1 VSKGPIFSTADG
13 CVIAMNACPAKGGE
27 VTKQS
32 FNKNYSPKKHLGQNF
47 LTDIHVQQ
55 KIIQACELKS
65 DDVVVEIGPGQGVLT
80 RLIAPNVKMLICIET
95 DRDLIEPLQ
104 LSLKGTVE
112 IIHADFLKW
121 DMIALPD
128 GIKVI
133 GNIPYYISTPIIE
146 KLIKDRAK
154 ISAAFLTVQLEFGGR
169 LTARPGGKEY
179 GSLSCFAQYYAD
191 IKMLFKIK
199 NTCFKPAPKV
209 DSCFLRLD
217 RKPQAQMPSCN
228 EEFLFEL
235 IQTAFQQRRKNIV
248 NSLKGLVGKEK
259 LEGSLKALGID
270 LNARAENL
278 TLSNYIELSNRLVI

>member
-1 VSKGPIFSTADG
+1 
-13 CVIAMNACPAKGGE
+13 M
-27 VTKQS
+27 
-32 FNKNYSPKKHLGQNF
+32 KNTYQPKKHLGQNF
-47 LTDIHVQQ
+47 LTDTRILQ
-55 KIIQACELKS
+55 KIILSCDLKPE
-65 DDVVVEIGPGQGVLT
+65 DTVVEIGPGQGVLT
-80 RLIAPNVKMLICIET
+80 RLIAPQVRKLICVET
-95 DRDLIEPLQ
+95 DSDLIEPLRV
-104 LSLKGTVE
+104 LPIE
-112 IIHADFLKW
+112 IIHADFLQW
-121 DMIALPD
+121 DMGHLPD

-133 GNIPYYISTPIIE
+133 GNIPYYISTPIVE
-146 KLIKDRAK
+146 KLIENRTRF
-154 ISAAFLTVQLEFGGR
+154 SEAFLTVQLEFGQR
-169 LTARPGGKEY
+169 LTAKEGGKDY